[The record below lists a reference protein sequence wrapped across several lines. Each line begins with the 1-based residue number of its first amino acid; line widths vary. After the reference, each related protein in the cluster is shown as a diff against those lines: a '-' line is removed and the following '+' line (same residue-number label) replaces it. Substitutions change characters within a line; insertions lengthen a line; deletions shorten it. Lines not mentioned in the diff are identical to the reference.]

1 MSKKV
6 QRIIM
11 ILLLVGLN
19 VVADQVS
26 KKIARSNLN
35 YDERIEVVGDY
46 FILLM
51 VENEGAFLSL
61 GDELPEVMRKILL
74 IILPSIILLFLMF
87 SIMVRADMQRG
98 FMIGVCFIIGGGIGN
113 MIDRIIHGSVTDFL
127 NIGIENLRTG
137 IFNFA
142 DMSISAGFIII
153 LVGYVMELNRN
164 RKLKQEQKAVQQENQ
179 EIPAIKPD
187 DNPVNDE
194 SSTSPEEEDSA
205 KSEV

>member
-51 VENEGAFLSL
+51 VENEGAFFSL

-179 EIPAIKPD
+179 D
-187 DNPVNDE
+187 SPVNDTP
-194 SSTSPEEEDSA
+194 SISPEEENT
-205 KSEV
+205 KSEE

>member
-179 EIPAIKPD
+179 DA
-187 DNPVNDE
+187 PVNDTP
-194 SSTSPEEEDSA
+194 SISPEEENT
-205 KSEV
+205 KSEE

>member
-6 QRIIM
+6 KRIVF

-26 KKIARSNLN
+26 KNIARNNLR

-61 GDELPEVMRKILL
+61 GDDLPDIMRKILL
-74 IILPSIILLFLMF
+74 IILPSIILVFLMF
-87 SIMVRADMQRG
+87 SIMARADMQRG
-98 FMIGVCFIIGGGIGN
+98 FIVGVCFIIGGGIGN

-127 NIGIENLRTG
+127 NVGIDTLRTG

-153 LVGYVMELNRN
+153 LVGYIAEFNRN
-164 RKLKQEQKAVQQENQ
+164 RKLKQQQKVVQQENQ
-179 EIPAIKPD
+179 DVPAQKIQDSVNETD
-187 DNPVNDE
+187 DNDK
-194 SSTSPEEEDSA
+194 ST
-205 KSEV
+205 

>member
-35 YDERIEVVGDY
+35 YDERIEVVVDY

-51 VENEGAFLSL
+51 VENEGAFFSL

-113 MIDRIIHGSVTDFL
+113 MIDRIIHGSVTDFR
-127 NIGIENLRTG
+127 NIGVENLRRG

-179 EIPAIKPD
+179 D
-187 DNPVNDE
+187 SPVNDTP
-194 SSTSPEEEDSA
+194 SISPEEENT
-205 KSEV
+205 KSEE

>member
-179 EIPAIKPD
+179 DA
-187 DNPVNDE
+187 PVNDNP
-194 SSTSPEEEDSA
+194 SISPEEENT
-205 KSEV
+205 KSEE